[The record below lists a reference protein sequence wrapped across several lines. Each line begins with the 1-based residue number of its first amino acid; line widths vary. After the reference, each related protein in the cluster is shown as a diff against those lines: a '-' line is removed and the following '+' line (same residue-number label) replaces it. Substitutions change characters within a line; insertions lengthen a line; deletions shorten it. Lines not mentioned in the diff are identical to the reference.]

1 MARERDGQGGST
13 SESERAAGGKGVTAE
28 PDAVRYAAA
37 VEEIEQLLA
46 SIDRDDID
54 VDELATKVERAV
66 QLLKVCR
73 AKLKATEARVVEVLK
88 DLDADDAAADA
99 AADAAESA
107 AEDAAPRKRKRKK
120 GGGGAPSDGGE
131 APLPPPGPATGPAGA
146 PDEEL
151 PF

>member
-1 MARERDGQGGST
+1 MGQG
-13 SESERAAGGKGVTAE
+13 RDAKDAAGDE

-46 SIDRDDID
+46 SIDRDEVD
-54 VDELATKVERAV
+54 VDELALKVERAV
-66 QLLKVCR
+66 ALLKVCR

-88 DLDADDAAADA
+88 DLDDDDAAAE
-99 AADAAESA
+99 AAEGGA
-107 AEDAAPRKRKRKK
+107 DEAGEDAAPRKRKRRKK
-120 GGGGAPSDGGE
+120 EEPAAGDSAAGRESP
-131 APLPPPGPATGPAGA
+131 PLD